1 MSHHHGWD
9 DHGMLGFAMGLG
21 QVLQQQRYDS
31 WVHAFMAQGM
41 SVEQA
46 RAAANEALGI
56 RPPNYLMRAAGWTVS
71 AVVVLGFAAP
81 DLPGSLG
88 LLGPLAAFCLVMR
101 FVNRRR
107 AVSAGQMRQPTQRLR
122 ERQVGPR
129 EGQPPNVMVTLEEN
143 LGYRP
148 RYHRKDCPCR
158 ACTGR

>member
-9 DHGMLGFAMGLG
+9 DHGMLGIAAALG
-21 QVLQQQRYDS
+21 EVLHQQRYDS

-41 SVEQA
+41 NVEQA

-56 RPPNYLMRAAGWTVS
+56 RPPNYVVRAVGWTV
-71 AVVVLGFAAP
+71 AALISLALATP

-88 LLGPLAAFCLVMR
+88 LLGPVAAFCLLMR

-107 AVSAGQMRQPTQRLR
+107 ALSAGQMRQPARRTGQRP
-122 ERQVGPR
+122 VGPR
-129 EGQPPNVMVTLEEN
+129 TEQSPDAMVTLEEN

-148 RYHRKDCPCR
+148 RRHRQDCPCR
-158 ACTGR
+158 ACT